1 MSLED
6 YCKKDSGFSLIL
18 LEIKNIIFSKITKNS
33 LQLFLRGKDII
44 SVSPQTCGFHEPGLT
59 NLISSIAKNGASD
72 FLIDIGANIG
82 LTSCQNGNDFK
93 YVFCFEPNPL
103 SCQILRVNAEIS
115 LDMSKVQIYEF
126 GLGEA
131 DETLKLMIPRH
142 NWGGAFVVSS
152 SNSYSDDLLAFKDG
166 FYEIQSENYITKEVK
181 IKSTKGVLHEVFSSI
196 GTGTDK
202 SGMIKID
209 VEGMEPTVLKGIAA
223 SLPLN
228 VKTTIVFENW
238 DKDFDFVKLTE
249 YFSNRSIKILKL
261 EEKNSY
267 KKSWPR
273 FIKGVLLLF
282 GKRTLRIVDIADC
295 SDKIG
300 DIIIDVK

>member
-1 MSLED
+1 MTLED
-6 YCKKDSGFSLIL
+6 YFKKDRGFSLIL
-18 LEIKNIIFSKITKNS
+18 HKCKNFIFRKITKNS

-44 SVSPQTCGFHEPGLT
+44 SVSPQTYGVHEPGLT
-59 NLISSIAKNGASD
+59 TLISSIAKNGASD

-103 SCQILRVNAEIS
+103 CCQILRVNTEIS
-115 LDMSKVQIYEF
+115 LDMSKVQIHEF
-126 GLGEA
+126 GLGET
-131 DETLKLMIPRH
+131 DETLKLMIPKR

-152 SNSYSDDLLAFKDG
+152 SNSYSDDILASKDG
-166 FYEIQSENYITKEVK
+166 FHGIQSENYITKEVK
-181 IKSTKGVLHEVFSSI
+181 IKSTERVLREVFTSI

-202 SGMIKID
+202 CGMIKID

-228 VKTTIVFENW
+228 VKTIIVFENW
-238 DKDFDFVKLTE
+238 DKNLDLAKLTE
-249 YFSNRSIKILKL
+249 HFSNRSIKILKL
-261 EEKNSY
+261 EERNPY
-267 KKSWPR
+267 KKSWP
-273 FIKGVLLLF
+273 ILVKSALLLF
-282 GKRTLRIVDIADC
+282 GKRTSRIVDIVDC

>member
-93 YVFCFEPNPL
+93 RVFCFEPNPL
-103 SCQILRVNAEIS
+103 CCQILRVNTEIS
-115 LDMSKVQIYEF
+115 LDMSKVQIHEF
-126 GLGEA
+126 GLGET
-131 DETLKLMIPRH
+131 DETLKLMIPKH

-152 SNSYSDDLLAFKDG
+152 SNSYSDDLLASKDG
-166 FYEIQSENYITKEVK
+166 FHGIQSKNYITKEVK
-181 IKSTKGVLHEVFSSI
+181 IKSTEGALREVFSSI
-196 GTGTDK
+196 GTGTNK

-209 VEGMEPTVLKGIAA
+209 IEGMESTVLKGIAA

-228 VKTTIVFENW
+228 VKTVIVFENW
-238 DKDFDFVKLTE
+238 DKNYDFAKLAE
-249 YFSNRSIKILKL
+249 CFSNRSIKILKF
-261 EEKNSY
+261 EKRNPY

-295 SDKIG
+295 SDNIG

>member
-131 DETLKLMIPRH
+131 DETLKLMIPKY

-152 SNSYSDDLLAFKDG
+152 SNSYSDDILASKDG
-166 FYEIQSENYITKEVK
+166 FHEIQSENYITKEVK
-181 IKSTKGVLHEVFSSI
+181 IKSTEKVLREVFTSI
-196 GTGTDK
+196 GTDK
-202 SGMIKID
+202 CGIIKID
-209 VEGMEPTVLKGIAA
+209 VEGMELTVLKGVAA
-223 SLPLN
+223 SLPPN
-228 VKTTIVFENW
+228 IKTIIVFENW
-238 DKDFDFVKLTE
+238 DKNFDFEKLAK
-249 YFSNRSIKILKL
+249 YFSSRSVKILKF
-261 EEKNSY
+261 EEKLPY
-267 KKSWPR
+267 KKSWPK

-282 GKRTLRIVDIADC
+282 GNSTSRMVVDIADC